1 VDVEVRGVRLA
12 VDVRGSGPPLVWG
25 HGLTSSRR
33 REDELGGLF
42 GWSGLADAG
51 RATVVRYDAR
61 GHGES
66 GATAEADDYRWPS
79 LALDQWALVDA
90 LGLERPVLGGAS
102 MGAAT
107 ALHAALLRPGDV
119 AGLVLVIPPTAWA
132 TRRAQAE
139 LYQAGAEL
147 VRASGAGAFVEAA
160 AAAPVPAPFRDLPEA
175 PRPVPDVAEDVLPTV
190 LWGAAASD
198 LPEPDELRSLDVPA
212 VVLAWAGDP
221 GHPVATAE
229 VLAEV
234 LPQAT
239 LEVAEDL
246 PTVLTWPEKV
256 AGVVA
261 AAGSSG

>member
-12 VDVRGSGPPLVWG
+12 VDVRGSGPVLVWG

-33 REDELGGLF
+33 REDEMGGLF

-66 GATAEADDYRWPS
+66 GATPDADDYRWDA

-107 ALHAALLRPGDV
+107 ALHAALLRPADV

-132 TRRAQAE
+132 TRRAQASM
-139 LYQAGAEL
+139 YQAGADL
-147 VRASGAGAFVEAA
+147 VEASGTAPFVEAA
-160 AAAPVPAPFRDLPEA
+160 AGAPVPAPFRDLPEQ
-175 PRPVPDVAEDVLPTV
+175 PRAVPDVAEDVLPTV
-190 LWGAAASD
+190 LRGAAASD
-198 LPEPDELRSLDVPA
+198 LPDPDALRSLDVPA

-221 GHPVATAE
+221 GHPEATAA
-229 VLAEV
+229 VLADV

-246 PTVLTWPEKV
+246 RTMLAWPERV
-256 AGVVA
+256 AGVLA
-261 AAGSSG
+261 ASG

>member
-1 VDVEVRGVRLA
+1 MDLEVRGVRLS
-12 VDVRGSGPPLVWG
+12 VDVQGSGPTLVWG

-33 REDELGGLF
+33 REDEMGGLF
-42 GWSGLADAG
+42 GWSGLAADG

-61 GHGES
+61 GHGRS
-66 GATAEADDYRWPS
+66 GATDEAGDYRWPS

-107 ALHAALLRPGDV
+107 ALHAAMARGEDV

-139 LYQAGAEL
+139 LYEAGAGL
-147 VRASGAGAFVEAA
+147 VEGSGVGAFVEAA

-175 PRPVPDVAEDVLPTV
+175 PRPVPDVPEAVLPTV
-190 LWGAAASD
+190 LRGAAASD
-198 LPEPDELRSLDVPA
+198 LPEPDALRSLDVPA
-212 VVLAWAGDP
+212 VVLAWSGDP

-229 VLAEV
+229 ALAEA
-234 LPQAT
+234 LPRAT
-239 LEVAEDL
+239 LEVADDL
-246 PTVLTWPEKV
+246 RTVLGWPERV
-256 AGVVA
+256 ASLLGSVA
-261 AAGSSG
+261 